1 MSTASASARAALA
14 KFDFITPTLSLLSG
28 FGSPAKRLKCIA
40 PTASAFR
47 AGIEMIK
54 GRHDHMIVTDTD
66 NQFAGILTERDFL
79 KIPLERGA
87 ASATTVAELMT
98 PASRVASADEHTS
111 MWECIRTMKEG
122 DYHTIPVLEEGEVR
136 RVVSM
141 RNICQELSFTLN
153 KRLLMPV
160 IGDSDVTVG
169 DLLQDVP
176 TPYSQD
182 MSGALPKSA
191 SVAEAVE
198 RMRSENHGAVLVLG
212 ETVAG
217 GGPHVG
223 LFTEREYLYSV
234 LPYSAEDSP
243 QDVQLSEVARF
254 TVDELG
260 FSQRAMRQ
268 LGSEDLHW
276 HPSHLT
282 CVERTTPVRDCLS
295 LMLPTGLLFVPVLE
309 DEKPAD
315 VISMRDVM
323 LFLAQES

>member
-1 MSTASASARAALA
+1 MHRGDGQARIHVDRVRIRARGARQIRFHHAYIESPLG
-14 KFDFITPTLSLLSG
+14 FWLSG
-28 FGSPAKRLKCIA
+28 QAPLKCIA
-40 PTASAFR
+40 PDSFCLF

-54 GRHDHMIVTDTD
+54 GRQLRPTIVTDTD

-87 ASATTVAELMT
+87 ASATTVAELTT
-98 PASRVASADEHTS
+98 PASRVAVPDEHTS

-234 LPYSAEDSP
+234 LPLLRRGFAAGRAAE
-243 QDVQLSEVARF
+243 
-254 TVDELG
+254 
-260 FSQRAMRQ
+260 
-268 LGSEDLHW
+268 
-276 HPSHLT
+276 
-282 CVERTTPVRDCLS
+282 
-295 LMLPTGLLFVPVLE
+295 
-309 DEKPAD
+309 
-315 VISMRDVM
+315 
-323 LFLAQES
+323 